1 MRKSV
6 SIILLVYLHM
16 QAAGQQIHYEVSFP
30 NAVHHEAQIAVTAS
44 GIPNTAAVFRMSRSS
59 PGRYATHEFGKNV
72 YDVKAYDKNGAQ
84 ITINRIDGDVYQVP
98 RQDGYVKVMYTL
110 YGNYADGTYAGIDL
124 QNIHLNMPAA
134 FMWIKGMDNA
144 PIDIKFNVPA
154 GNAGRI
160 ATQLKPTSD
169 PFTFTAPGL
178 QFFMDSPVKIGD
190 LVFKEWDLKNPD
202 GKSYHFRIAFDI
214 TEGKETADEFGEKV
228 KRLVQEEKA
237 VYGEFPQYDYG
248 TYTFLASINPYVKG
262 DGMEHRN
269 STMISSTAVFD
280 GSNRFLGVFAHEY
293 FHNWN
298 VERIRPETIEPF
310 NFEKSN
316 MSDELWLAEGFTQ
329 YYGGLLVE
337 RAGFMSAGNYVPSL
351 AGLINTK
358 LNSIGATE
366 YSPIEASRHAVFVDA
381 GVSVDKTNYPNMF
394 TSYYTYGASI
404 ALALDLELRSRFN
417 KSLDN
422 FMQALW
428 KRFGKTEIPYTVATV
443 QEELGRITTNSFAQ
457 DFFAKYIYGHQPI
470 DYTGLFAKA
479 GYVVKKAGNQAWIG
493 NTRFVETPKGLQ
505 VSSNTIKNTPLYKAG
520 IDVDDI
526 IEKIGGKETLKEN
539 AINSFLDAH
548 KPGDALEII
557 FTHRGK
563 SKTGSITL
571 AENPAYTVTSF
582 ESAGMAVT
590 PEVKKMREEWLGSKQ

>member
-1 MRKSV
+1 M
-6 SIILLVYLHM
+6 LFVYLHL
-16 QAAGQQIHYEVSFP
+16 QAAAQKIQYEISFP
-30 NAVHHEAQIAVTAS
+30 NAVHHEAQITLTAS
-44 GIPNTAAVFRMSRSS
+44 GIPKTAATFRMSRSS

-72 YDVKAYDKNGAQ
+72 YDVKAYDQTGAQ
-84 ITINRIDGDVYQVP
+84 ITINRIDGDVYQAP
-98 RQDGYVKVMYTL
+98 KQDGYVKVTYTL

-124 QNIHLNMPAA
+124 QNIHLNMPAT
-134 FMWIKGMDNA
+134 FMWMKGMDKA
-144 PIDIKFNVPA
+144 PIEIKFNVPA
-154 GNAGRI
+154 GNAGKI

-169 PFTFTAPGL
+169 PTAFTAPGL

-190 LVFKEWDLKNPD
+190 LIFKEWDVKNPD
-202 GKSYHFRIAFDI
+202 GKSFHFRIAFDI
-214 TEGKETADEFGEKV
+214 SEGKETVDEFAEKV
-228 KRLVQEEKA
+228 KKLVQEEKA

-269 STMISSTAVFD
+269 STMISATGVFN
-280 GSNRFLGVFAHEY
+280 GSNRFLDVFAHEY

-298 VERIRPETIEPF
+298 VERIRPQTIEPF

-337 RAGFMSAGNYVPSL
+337 RAGFTPVENYVSSL
-351 AGLINTK
+351 GGIINTK

-366 YSPIEASRHAVFVDA
+366 YSPIDASRHAVFVDA

-394 TSYYTYGASI
+394 TSYYTYGAAI

-417 KSLDN
+417 QSLDN

-443 QEELGRITTNSFAQ
+443 QDELSKLTTGSFAQ
-457 DFFAKYIYGHQPI
+457 DFFANYVYGHQPI
-470 DYTGLFAKA
+470 DYTSLFAKA
-479 GYVVKKAGNQAWIG
+479 GYTVKKAGNKAWMG
-493 NTRFVETPKGLQ
+493 KTRFTETPKGLQ
-505 VSSNTIKNTPLYKAG
+505 VSANTIKNTPLYNAG

-526 IEKIGGKETLKEN
+526 IEKIDGKETLKEDAVTN
-539 AINSFLDAH
+539 LLDTH
-548 KPGDALEII
+548 KPGQTIKVV
-557 FTHRGK
+557 FTHRGQ
-563 SKTGSITL
+563 SKTTSITL
-571 AENPAYTVTSF
+571 AENPAYAVTSF
-582 ESAGMAVT
+582 ESAGKTVT
-590 PEVKKMREEWLGSKQ
+590 PEMKKFRDQWLGSKVISAN